1 MATSKHIGPTPLNAF
16 ISINIVQDRSAC
28 ETACAGQGK
37 SIRPVE
43 ERSIFTLRIGDT
55 MLETLTLASSF
66 PSPKNPPT
74 NLKSRRPSN
83 RHHHRHHHHR
93 RPVHPRTHLPSENNS
108 TVTYRGSAQPQQ
120 AVPQPATI
128 STAYPTP
135 APKQAT
141 RLPPMPLPPR
151 SSPKRPLPHDKP
163 YHQHTM
169 TKKKKTRPKTTPWLT
184 PLPSPR
190 PPPNHHN
197 HNTTSPNTAAPS
209 RA

>member
-1 MATSKHIGPTPLNAF
+1 MATSKHIAPIPLNAS
-16 ISINIVQDRSAC
+16 ISINTVQDRSAC

-43 ERSIFTLRIGDT
+43 ERSIFTLKIGDT

-74 NLKSRRPSN
+74 NPKSRRPSN
-83 RHHHRHHHHR
+83 RHHHHHHHQ
-93 RPVHPRTHLPSENNS
+93 RPVRPQTHLPSENNS

-120 AVPQPATI
+120 AVLQLVTI

-135 APKQAT
+135 APRQVTSA
-141 RLPPMPLPPR
+141 PPMPLPPP
-151 SSPKRPLPHDKP
+151 SSPKRLLPHDKP
-163 YHQHTM
+163 YYQHTM
-169 TKKKKTRPKTTPWLT
+169 TKKKKTKAKTTPWPT

-197 HNTTSPNTAAPS
+197 HNTTSPNNAVPS